1 MPLIRYQSEA
11 QGERLGLAHD
21 AKVYD
26 LTASDDPDLKSLSSL
41 LCSGLSQQDILAK
54 LEEARSKLEPAF
66 TLDGLIEKGKQQ
78 ANGEEVVLLP
88 PVDQQEIW
96 ASGVTYKRSEEARKA
111 ESEGAAQFYAL
122 VYEADRPELFF
133 KATPH
138 RTVGGHDQ
146 VAIREDARWNVPEPE
161 LGIVLTREL
170 EVVGYTVG
178 NDMSSRDIEGAN
190 PLYLPQAKVYNR
202 CCAVGPVIALTNEVQ
217 DPGNLRIELEIERGG
232 KTLYHEQTSTGEMH
246 RTFEDL
252 IAYLGR
258 SNSFPQ
264 GVILLTGTGLVPG
277 DDFTLEEDDVIH
289 ITIEGIGRLT
299 NTVIRV

>member
-96 ASGVTYKRSEEARKA
+96 ASGVTYKRSE
-111 ESEGAAQFYAL
+111 
-122 VYEADRPELFF
+122 
-133 KATPH
+133 
-138 RTVGGHDQ
+138 
-146 VAIREDARWNVPEPE
+146 
-161 LGIVLTREL
+161 
-170 EVVGYTVG
+170 
-178 NDMSSRDIEGAN
+178 
-190 PLYLPQAKVYNR
+190 
-202 CCAVGPVIALTNEVQ
+202 
-217 DPGNLRIELEIERGG
+217 
-232 KTLYHEQTSTGEMH
+232 
-246 RTFEDL
+246 
-252 IAYLGR
+252 
-258 SNSFPQ
+258 
-264 GVILLTGTGLVPG
+264 
-277 DDFTLEEDDVIH
+277 
-289 ITIEGIGRLT
+289 
-299 NTVIRV
+299 